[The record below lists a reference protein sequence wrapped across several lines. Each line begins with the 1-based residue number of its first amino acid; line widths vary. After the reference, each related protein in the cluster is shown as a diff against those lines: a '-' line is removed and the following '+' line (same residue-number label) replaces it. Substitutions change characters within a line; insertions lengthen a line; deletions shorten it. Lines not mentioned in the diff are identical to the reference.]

1 MTRDPVEERW
11 DDYLRHFH
19 ADAPGITERVL
30 ERSTDDIGRTPYAW
44 LLDVLPPDGFVIDV
58 ACGSAP
64 LWSDALA
71 RRYVGVDTSPQ
82 ELALAERRGAQRLV
96 LGAATALP
104 AATGSAR
111 TVLCSMALM
120 ILPDLGPA
128 LSEVQRVLEPGGL
141 LAAIVPTGP
150 TSVRDGPMLAGL
162 VAALGTRPSYRND
175 SALEHPAGLLA
186 AHGLRLDSDE
196 RRRFVFPLPD
206 RAAAETMAASLYLPE
221 DDGTRRARAAAY
233 LSTARHVTAGMP
245 IPIRRLLA
253 HAI

>member
-1 MTRDPVEERW
+1 MTRDVVEERW
-11 DDYLRHFH
+11 DDYLRRFH
-19 ADAPGITERVL
+19 ADTPGITERVL

-44 LLDVLPPDGFVIDV
+44 LLEALPPDGLVIDV

-71 RRYVGVDTSPQ
+71 GRYVGVDTSPQ
-82 ELALAERRGAQRLV
+82 ELALAESRGAHRLV

-111 TVLCSMALM
+111 VVLCSMALM
-120 ILPDLGPA
+120 ILPELEPV
-128 LSEVQRVLEPGGL
+128 LSEVRRVLEPGGL

-150 TSVRDGPMLAGL
+150 TAVRDGPMLAGL
-162 VAALGTRPSYRND
+162 VAALGARPSYRND
-175 SALEHPAGLLA
+175 SALQDTADLFA
-186 AHGLRLDSDE
+186 THGLRLDSDE
-196 RRRFVFPLPD
+196 RRRFVFPLRD

-233 LSTARHVTAGMP
+233 LDAARHVTSGMP